1 MIDLSNLN
9 SFHSGLQ
16 RRVAHLEE
24 DDTQAVDVNLE
35 KSNSQIFEIVEENFE
50 MKSIWRMKNSAFW
63 NFAYIVWYRGDV

>member
-24 DDTQAVDVNLE
+24 DDAQAVDVNLE
-35 KSNSQIFEIVEENFE
+35 K
-50 MKSIWRMKNSAFW
+50 
-63 NFAYIVWYRGDV
+63 